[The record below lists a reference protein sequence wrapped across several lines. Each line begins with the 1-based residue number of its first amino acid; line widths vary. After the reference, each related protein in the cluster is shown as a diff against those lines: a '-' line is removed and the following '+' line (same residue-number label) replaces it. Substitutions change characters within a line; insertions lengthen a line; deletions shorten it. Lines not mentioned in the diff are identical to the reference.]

1 VRLEPPEAVRTL
13 QRKLYCTAKSEPT
26 FRFYLLDDKMYR
38 ADLLGH
44 AWALVRA
51 NGGAAGVD
59 GVTLA
64 AVEAD
69 GVGPFLARLAEELR
83 THTYRSDPIRRVR
96 IPKRKGGERPLGIP
110 TVRDRVVQAAIVL
123 VLEPIFEADFQ
134 PCSYGFRPKK
144 DAHQAMAEIS
154 RSLAQGYTQVL
165 DADLTAYFDSIPHG
179 QLLAAVARRVAARHI
194 LRLLTQWL
202 RAPVVV
208 ERDDGKQETRGG
220 KRTRRGTP
228 QGGVISPL
236 LANIYL
242 HAFDTAWRADGL
254 ERRWQARLI
263 RYADDFVVL
272 CRSRAA
278 QVQAVVA
285 DQLQALGLT
294 LNVAKTRLLDARQQA
309 FSFLGFTVC
318 VVRSRRT
325 RKSFPLIRPSAEA
338 RQRLRDGVKAL
349 TGRDHLA
356 LPTPT
361 LIAAV
366 NRVVRGWAGYFHFQH
381 CTRDFSALRW
391 FIEERVRTYLRRK
404 HRHRTRAYQAVP
416 YTVLYGRLGLYRLPA
431 RAPWTPPTHALRCR

>member
-1 VRLEPPEAVRTL
+1 MRLEPPEAVRTL
-13 QRKLYCTAKSEPT
+13 QRKLYCKAKSEPT
-26 FRFYLLDDKMYR
+26 FRFYLLYDKVHR

-59 GVTLA
+59 GVTIA

-110 TVRDRVVQAAIVL
+110 TVRDRVVQAATVL

-144 DAHQAMAEIS
+144 DAHQAMAEIA
-154 RSLAQGYTQVL
+154 RALASGYTQVL

-179 QLLAAVARRVAARHI
+179 QLLAAVARRVADRHI

-208 ERDDGKQETRGG
+208 ERDDGRQETRGG

-242 HAFDTAWRADGL
+242 HAFDTAWRAGGL

-263 RYADDFVVL
+263 RYADD
-272 CRSRAA
+272 CAP
-278 QVQAVVA
+278 
-285 DQLQALGLT
+285 
-294 LNVAKTRLLDARQQA
+294 
-309 FSFLGFTVC
+309 
-318 VVRSRRT
+318 RR
-325 RKSFPLIRPSAEA
+325 RREEA
-338 RQRLRDGVKAL
+338 RM
-349 TGRDHLA
+349 
-356 LPTPT
+356 
-361 LIAAV
+361 
-366 NRVVRGWAGYFHFQH
+366 
-381 CTRDFSALRW
+381 
-391 FIEERVRTYLRRK
+391 
-404 HRHRTRAYQAVP
+404 
-416 YTVLYGRLGLYRLPA
+416 
-431 RAPWTPPTHALRCR
+431 